1 MPHPLREQARELRRQ
16 GLSYREINTKLGIAK
31 STLAYM
37 LRDIELTDVQKARLE
52 ARSRMRAKE
61 VLANFTPEQRQVWG
75 RRGGVECQARH
86 GARLRLLRIQRGN
99 KYTQKTQCLL
109 EEKVNMFEI
118 LGVCKGGG
126 YHYCYTDPPHP
137 NANSSGLY
145 PLHRVLVEN
154 FIGRL
159 LRSEEVV
166 HHKDGDKNNNVLENL
181 VVLSASEHARLHYRK
196 DRLG

>member
-1 MPHPLREQARELRRQ
+1 MTHPFRDQARELRRQ
-16 GLSYREINTKLGIAK
+16 GLSYREIGERLGIGK
-31 STLAYM
+31 GTLSYM
-37 LRDIELTDVQKARLE
+37 LRDIKLTEAQKAYLE
-52 ARSRMRAKE
+52 ERSRTRAKE
-61 VLANFTPEQRQVWG
+61 VLASFTPEQREKWG
-75 RRGGVECQARH
+75 RRGGYECQARH
-86 GARLRLLRIQRGN
+86 GERLRLLRVQRG
-99 KYTQKTQCLL
+99 KRYDPKKRCLL
-109 EEKVNMFEI
+109 EEKGNMFEI

-166 HHKDGDKNNNVLENL
+166 HHKDGNKNNNVLENL
-181 VVLSASEHARLHYRK
+181 DVLSNSEHARLHHRE
-196 DRLG
+196 RSA